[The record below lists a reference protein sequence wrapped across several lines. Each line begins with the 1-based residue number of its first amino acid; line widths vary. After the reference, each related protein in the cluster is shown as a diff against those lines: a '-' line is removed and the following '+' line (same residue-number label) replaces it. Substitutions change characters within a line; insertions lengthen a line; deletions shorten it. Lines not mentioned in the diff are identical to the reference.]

1 MYPDGK
7 FHIKGRD
14 RDELCLCVRRSKRW
28 PSAIENTVSTH
39 PNIAEINVKACVSI
53 VVQECFTHFVVVD
66 YFVMFQT
73 DKSNQGYSQ
82 IYLEVAI
89 HLTKQCNNN

>member
-14 RDELCLCVRRSKRW
+14 RDELSLCVRRFKRW

-39 PNIAEINVKACVSI
+39 PNIAEIKVKASVSI
-53 VVQECFTHFVVVD
+53 VVKEC
-66 YFVMFQT
+66 
-73 DKSNQGYSQ
+73 
-82 IYLEVAI
+82 
-89 HLTKQCNNN
+89 